1 MHKMRLSD
9 WFRKINAQNASIW
22 LVQENKCTKCVYLI
36 GSGEKMHKM
45 CLIWL
50 VLKNKWTECV
60 YLLFENVFLYVLLRT
75 DKCSWR
81 DCIDEARFL
90 TCPSSP
96 GAESGEEGGE
106 LDADVG
112 QEGYTA
118 GDIKIWT
125 AELTGTASWADE
137 PVGAASWAAEPAGAV
152 VWNSALADTADGTGW
167 LGWEVRVGCEGREG
181 NEGWKGRAVCDCDVG
196 RESCEVWLLLN
207 VRFVVLSMSVSTSID
222 LACLC
227 SARVLDWKSIKE
239 ILVLDV

>member
-1 MHKMRLSD
+1 MQETRLSD
-9 WFRKINAQNASIW
+9 WFRRINAQNASIW

-36 GSGEKMHKM
+36 GLGETMQKM

-60 YLLFENVFLYVLLRT
+60 YLLLENVFLYVLLRT

-112 QEGYTA
+112 QEGDTA
-118 GDIKIWT
+118 GDIRIWT
-125 AELTGTASWADE
+125 AL
-137 PVGAASWAAEPAGAV
+137 V
-152 VWNSALADTADGTGW
+152 DTADGTGW
-167 LGWEVRVGCEGREG
+167 LGWEVRVGCEGKEG
-181 NEGWKGRAVCDCDVG
+181 SEGWKGRAVCDCDVG

-239 ILVLDV
+239 ILVLDA